1 MKQRIITI
9 LTTLVAVIGITL
21 TAQAQ
26 HVFGVKGGWGASTA
40 RFYPKQEMRMMWGG
54 YTGGVTWRHYT
65 AERFVGAVGAD
76 IEFMKRGYSYY
87 PYFSSENPETKALRY
102 TRHINSVLVPI
113 VWQPHFYLADFRLR
127 VYIDL
132 AVTFAYNISST
143 YVNELQG
150 TSRTYNIKLVPDN
163 RWNYGLA
170 GGGGVAYLAGR
181 NEFSIGARYYFGYG
195 DILRNT
201 NKYAGNATDGPENPF
216 ATTPRRSPIDNIY
229 MTIGYGYRVGKAS
242 EFAAFER
249 MRESRARRAEKRRV
263 EAERKAAKE
272 AAEAASPKRA
282 ALQSANAK

>member
-1 MKQRIITI
+1 MKQRIIQI
-9 LTTLVAVIGITL
+9 LIALAATVCV
-21 TAQAQ
+21 TASAHAQ
-26 HVFGVKGGWGASTA
+26 HVIGVKGGWGASTA

-87 PYFSSENPETKALRY
+87 PYFSSEDPATKALRY
-102 TRHINSVLVPI
+102 TRHINSMLLPI
-113 VWQPHFYLADFRLR
+113 VWQPHFYLANFHLR

-143 YVNELQG
+143 YVNELQNAAG
-150 TSRTYNIKLVPDN
+150 DYHFKLVRDN

-181 NEFSIGARYYFGYG
+181 NEFSVGARYYFGYG
-195 DILRNT
+195 DIVRNT
-201 NKYAGNATDGPENPF
+201 NRYSGNATDGPENPF
-216 ATTPRRSPIDNIY
+216 ATTPRRSPLDNIY
-229 MTIGYGYRVGKAS
+229 ITIGYGYRLGKAD
-242 EFAAFER
+242 EFKAFER
-249 MRESRARRAEKRRV
+249 MREGRARRAEKRRA

-272 AAEAASPKRA
+272 AAGSSTKRA
-282 ALQSANAK
+282 ALQVAGDK

>member
-150 TSRTYNIKLVPDN
+150 TAGTYNFKLVRDN

-170 GGGGVAYLAGR
+170 GGAGFALLFGRIEAGVR
-181 NEFSIGARYYFGYG
+181 ARYYFGYA
-195 DILRNT
+195 DVMRNR
-201 NKYAGNATDGPENPF
+201 NKYYDNSTDGLENPF
-216 ATTPRRSPIDNIY
+216 RLTPLRSPIDNINVSV
-229 MTIGYGYRVGKAS
+229 TLAYRLSKDGFKEWS
-242 EFAAFER
+242 YKPKK
-249 MRESRARRAEKRRV
+249 MSRTRDFSFQQSKR
-263 EAERKAAKE
+263 K
-272 AAEAASPKRA
+272 
-282 ALQSANAK
+282 

>member
-1 MKQRIITI
+1 MKQRIIQI
-9 LTTLVAVIGITL
+9 LIALAATVCV
-21 TAQAQ
+21 TASAHAQ
-26 HVFGVKGGWGASTA
+26 HVIGVKGGWGASTA

-87 PYFSSENPETKALRY
+87 PYFSSEDPATKALRY
-102 TRHINSVLVPI
+102 TRHINSMLLPI
-113 VWQPHFYLADFRLR
+113 VWQPHFYLVNFHLR

-143 YVNELQG
+143 YVNELQNAAG
-150 TSRTYNIKLVPDN
+150 DYHFKLVRDN

-181 NEFSIGARYYFGYG
+181 NEFSVGARYYFGYG
-195 DILRNT
+195 DIVRNT
-201 NKYAGNATDGPENPF
+201 NRYSGNATDGPENPF
-216 ATTPRRSPIDNIY
+216 ATTPRRSPLDNIY
-229 MTIGYGYRVGKAS
+229 ITIGYGYRLGKAD
-242 EFAAFER
+242 EFKAFER
-249 MRESRARRAEKRRV
+249 MREGRARRAEKRRA

-272 AAEAASPKRA
+272 AAGSSTKRA
-282 ALQSANAK
+282 ALQVAGDK